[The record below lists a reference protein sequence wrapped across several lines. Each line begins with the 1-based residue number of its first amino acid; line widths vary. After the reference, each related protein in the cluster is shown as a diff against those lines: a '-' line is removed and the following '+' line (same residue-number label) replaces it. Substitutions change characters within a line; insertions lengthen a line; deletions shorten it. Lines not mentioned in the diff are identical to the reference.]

1 MTLSI
6 PGYQILDFLED
17 GTYYR
22 LHRGVRLL
30 DQTAVTL
37 KILDPNQ
44 VDLVSLQT
52 LRYEAELSQKLRIPG
67 VPLVLAVEGVD
78 VGSAYH
84 APMLV
89 LEALPGESL
98 RHLFDRVDRNAE
110 GFSFLFQEIH
120 EILALALS
128 LVETLGYLHE
138 YGVLHRGL
146 TSSNV
151 FWDSK
156 TKTVQLLNVGLAP
169 LL

>member
-22 LHRGVRLL
+22 PHRGVRLL

-78 VGSAYH
+78 VG
-84 APMLV
+84 
-89 LEALPGESL
+89 
-98 RHLFDRVDRNAE
+98 
-110 GFSFLFQEIH
+110 
-120 EILALALS
+120 
-128 LVETLGYLHE
+128 
-138 YGVLHRGL
+138 
-146 TSSNV
+146 
-151 FWDSK
+151 
-156 TKTVQLLNVGLAP
+156 
-169 LL
+169 